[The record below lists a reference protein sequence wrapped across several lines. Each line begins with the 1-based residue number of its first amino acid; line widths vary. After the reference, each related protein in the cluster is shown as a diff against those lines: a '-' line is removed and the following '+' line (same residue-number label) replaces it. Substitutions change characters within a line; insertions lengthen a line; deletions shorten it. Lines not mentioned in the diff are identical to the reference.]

1 MGYVLCSRACKW
13 QRKDGEFVKKSK
25 NERVEERIK
34 SREYQLNKAIVLHR
48 AETKLVAKMKTD
60 INN

>member
-1 MGYVLCSRACKW
+1 MAEERWREIVR
-13 QRKDGEFVKKSK
+13 ESK

-34 SREYQLNKAIVLHR
+34 RRKCQLNKAIVLHR
-48 AETKLVAKMKTD
+48 AETKLVAKIKTD